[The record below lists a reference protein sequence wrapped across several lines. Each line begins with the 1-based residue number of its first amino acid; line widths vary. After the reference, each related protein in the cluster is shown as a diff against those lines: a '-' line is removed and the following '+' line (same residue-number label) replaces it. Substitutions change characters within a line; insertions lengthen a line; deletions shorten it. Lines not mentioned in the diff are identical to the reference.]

1 MKKTNFFKS
10 SIVFAVL
17 LLLSSCGLDLMVSK
31 FNTLEYTVTPT
42 QVEVHGGVIDIEL
55 DVNIPKKY
63 FQKNASAEFR
73 PMLAESADS
82 DNKVFFEHV
91 KLQGEKV

>member
-1 MKKTNFFKS
+1 
-10 SIVFAVL
+10 
-17 LLLSSCGLDLMVSK
+17 MVSK

-55 DVNIPKKY
+55 DVKHPKKI
-63 FQKNASAEFR
+63 FPKKVLRLSFR

-82 DNKVFFEHV
+82 DNKVFF
-91 KLQGEKV
+91 LSL